1 MGETKDAMEAYH
13 KALAIRPGDQ
23 TATDMLQRIMEEKVR
38 DYEMEWMREALPEE
52 MMDDDGVERSIRAL
66 EEHRASTARALAAL
80 GSESGPGSG
89 SGLGEGGGS
98 SAGIEGTGRRKGTV
112 SGLGDGGGGGG
123 GSSSRGKAKKEN
135 DPED

>member
-38 DYEMEWMREALPEE
+38 DYEMEWMRDALPEE

-80 GSESGPGSG
+80 GSESGSGSG
-89 SGLGEGGGS
+89 SGFSEGGGGA
-98 SAGIEGTGRRKGTV
+98 AGIEGTGRRKGTV
-112 SGLGDGGGGGG
+112 SGLGDGGGVGG
-123 GSSSRGKAKKEN
+123 SSRGKAKKEN
-135 DPED
+135 GPED